1 MLKEVQYPLHI
12 RKGLRPLLRDYP
24 LTRNLRLFGSDS
36 ETINGDPLTL
46 QICGPF
52 STMTDLDAYIK
63 QYKDARGPEDYFEYV
78 DRDSI
83 FPEFWRYHRLRIRPN
98 GVNITYFHN
107 LNFDLRVLFR
117 AYLKTLYEQNNDIA
131 FETEVDGE
139 LLKVKILFG
148 KVNKAEI
155 VTARGRLQVL
165 DSKAFS
171 QASLAK
177 SLQMFRIPQD
187 KLEHPEGLGTLNF
200 GALPKSD
207 ARRVKFEAYSLQDAR
222 AECGLGLRIMEFHEE
237 YKVPP
242 CLSLPA
248 FAAKVF
254 RRHFLRANESIPFP
268 PLEVVKASE
277 LSYHGGKNGFYLP
290 SPQAI
295 EDLYEVD
302 INSAYPDGMK
312 RLPGITKG
320 EFYSV
325 NEYVSGAAAIYCISG
340 TINESHAQAKYRL
353 IFNHAFKPVK
363 GEFKDLWHTSWEMG
377 AIIDSPCIKLTRVK
391 GYVWRP
397 AEGSD
402 NPFARFVDHF
412 YHLKET
418 TPKKDPNYHFYK
430 IVLNALYGKLVSTI
444 EVRAAEGEDEIRKL
458 RELGVQLPA
467 FIRIDEKYDKVLGKF
482 VSIARNWRAGSLY
495 NPFLASLITG
505 YARRYLYDLETQLE
519 AYHSA
524 TDSVKTKHLVE
535 GTKGLGGVKVE
546 CYGRCYL
553 FRNKLYLHFSKDATY
568 CGHKYP
574 ELDDEGKRHPKA
586 GQIKPPFKYPNQLQ
600 DKSPHPKAGEPLLD
614 YDGQH
619 LCKVALHGYKG
630 PLWVLFDGRQQL
642 LATGKLKYQYTHV
655 VGLREGLRRGLS
667 PCDFIQVPETLSLY
681 EEYVPDDLLTFIKKR
696 GGFSLRKEGGIFGG
710 GYQGEIKSLR
720 FKETR
725 IHGLVSEDRGI
736 SADMMRE
743 AAAEAG
749 FIWDDLPLAEFMEL
763 VRDCAMTGR
772 KYYGAN
778 EPYQDI
784 IYPEADE

>member
-24 LTRNLRLFGSDS
+24 LARNLRLFGSDS

-52 STMTDLDAYIK
+52 SSMAELMAYIN
-63 QYKDARGPEDYFEYV
+63 QHKDARGPSDYFEYV
-78 DRDSI
+78 DRDLI
-83 FPEFWRYHRLRIRPN
+83 FPEFWRYLRVRIRHN
-98 GVNITYFHN
+98 GVNLVYFHN

-131 FETEVDGE
+131 FTTEVDGE
-139 LLKVKILFG
+139 ELKIKILFG

-155 VTARGRLQVL
+155 VSPRGRVQVL

-171 QASLAK
+171 QASLAR
-177 SLQMFRIPQD
+177 SLQMFQIPQD
-187 KLEHPEGLGTLNF
+187 KLGHPEGLGTVNF

-207 ARRVKFEAYSLQDAR
+207 PRRVKFEEYSLQDAR
-222 AECGLGLRIMEFHEE
+222 AECGLGLRIMEFHEQ

-242 CLSLPA
+242 CLSLPS

-320 EFYSV
+320 DFYTTDKFV
-325 NEYVSGAAAIYCISG
+325 PGAAAIYCISG
-340 TINESHAQAKYRL
+340 RINESHAQAKYRL
-353 IFNHAFKPVK
+353 IFDHAFKPVK
-363 GEFKDLWHTSWEMG
+363 GGFKELWHTSWEMG
-377 AIIDSPCIKLTRVK
+377 AIVESPCIQLDKIK

-397 AEGSD
+397 GLDSD

-418 TPKKDPNYHFYK
+418 TPKADPNYHFYK

-467 FIRIDEKYDKVLGKF
+467 FIRIDERYDKVLKKF

-519 AYHSA
+519 AFHSA
-524 TDSVKTKHLVE
+524 TDSVKTKHNIEPV
-535 GTKGLGGVKVE
+535 KGLGGLKVE
-546 CYGRCYL
+546 CFGRCYL
-553 FRNKLYLHFSKDATY
+553 FRNKLYLHFSKDSTY
-568 CGHKYP
+568 CGHK
-574 ELDDEGKRHPKA
+574 E
-586 GQIKPPFKYPNQLQ
+586 PPFKYPKQMP
-600 DKSPHPKAGEPLLD
+600 DKSPHPKAGQPLVD

-642 LATGKLKYQYTHV
+642 MATGKMKYEYTHV

-667 PCDFIQVPETLSLY
+667 PCDFVQVPETLSLY
-681 EEYVPDDLLTFIKKR
+681 EEYVPEDLISFIRKK

-710 GYQGEIKSLR
+710 GYIGEIKSLR
-720 FKETR
+720 YKETGVR
-725 IHGLVSEDRGI
+725 GLVSEDRGM

-743 AAAEAG
+743 SCAEAG
-749 FIWDDLPLAEFMEL
+749 FIWDDLPLADFMEL
-763 VRDCAMTGR
+763 VREYAGNGK

-778 EPYQDI
+778 EPYQDV